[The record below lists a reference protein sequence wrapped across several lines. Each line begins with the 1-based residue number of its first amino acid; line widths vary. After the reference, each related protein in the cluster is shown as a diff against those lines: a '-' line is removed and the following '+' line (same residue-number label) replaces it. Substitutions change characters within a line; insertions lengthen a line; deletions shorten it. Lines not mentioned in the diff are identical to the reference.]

1 MDLTLERGAPGAN
14 HRMSMTPMSAWGRL
28 TRLPHEVTRPPF
40 LDDAGAVIASPG
52 KPILCRGLGRSYGDV
67 CLNADGRLLVTDR
80 LDRFQWLDLQAGR
93 LRAEAGMS
101 IDRLLRVV
109 VPRGWFLPVT
119 PGTKFVTLGGA
130 VANDVHGKNH
140 ETAGTFGAHVERLG
154 LLRSTGETLTLSRE
168 ENAELFAATV
178 GGLGL
183 TGFIQWVELKLEPIR
198 SARLDTDTLPIKDVD
213 DFFRIA
219 EASREWPFTVAWIDC
234 LAKGSELG
242 RGLFMRGR
250 WAETGGLA
258 VHRPPRLGF
267 APELPGFLLNAVTMR
282 AFNALYRNRP
292 YGLGTGTQHY
302 DPFFYPLD
310 AVSGWNRLYGRR
322 GFYQHQAV
330 VPFPAARD
338 SVKRMLETT
347 AAQGQGSFL
356 AVLKLMG
363 GVPSP
368 GVLSFPMAGATLA
381 LDFPNKGER
390 TRRLL
395 ATLSDEV
402 LANGGRLYP
411 AKDAVMSP
419 EMFRAGYP
427 EWRTVEAWRDPAFG
441 SDFWRRVTGDAP

>member
-1 MDLTLERGAPGAN
+1 
-14 HRMSMTPMSAWGRL
+14 MTPMSSWGRL

-40 LDDAGAVIASPG
+40 LDDASSVIASPG

-101 IDRLLRVV
+101 IDRLLRVI

-119 PGTKFVTLGGA
+119 PGTKLVTLGGA

-140 ETAGTFGAHVERLG
+140 ELAGTFGAHVERLG
-154 LLRSTGETLTLSRE
+154 LLRSTGETLTLSRDQ
-168 ENAELFAATV
+168 NAELFAATV

-183 TGFIQWVELKLEPIR
+183 TGFIQWVELKLVPIR

-219 EASREWPFTVAWIDC
+219 EASRDWPFTVAWVDC
-234 LAKGSELG
+234 LAKGSDLG

-258 VHRPPRLGF
+258 VHRSPRLGF

-292 YGLGTGTQHY
+292 HGLGTRTQHY

-310 AVSGWNRLYGRR
+310 ALSSWNRLYGRH
-322 GFYQHQAV
+322 GFYQHQSV

-363 GVPSP
+363 DTPSP
-368 GVLSFPMAGATLA
+368 GVLSFPMEGATLA

-395 ATLSDEV
+395 DTLSDEV

-419 EMFRAGYP
+419 AMFRAGYP
-427 EWRTVEAWRDPAFG
+427 GWRTVEAWRDPAFG
-441 SDFWRRVTGDAP
+441 SDFWRRVTGDAA

>member
-1 MDLTLERGAPGAN
+1 
-14 HRMSMTPMSAWGRL
+14 MSMTPTSSWGRL
-28 TRLPHEVTRPPF
+28 TRFPHEVTRPPF
-40 LDDAGAVIASPG
+40 LDDAAAVIGAPG
-52 KPILCRGLGRSYGDV
+52 RPILVRGLGRSYGDV

-80 LDRFQWLDLQAGR
+80 LDRFLWLDLQAGR

-101 IDRLLRVV
+101 LDRLLRVV

-140 ETAGTFGAHVERLG
+140 ETAGTFGTHVERLG
-154 LLRSTGETLTLSRE
+154 LLRSTGETLTLSRDQ
-168 ENAELFAATV
+168 NAELFAATV

-219 EASREWPFTVAWIDC
+219 EASRDWPFTVAWVDC
-234 LAKGSELG
+234 LARGSELG

-258 VHRPPRLGF
+258 VHRPPRFGF

-292 YGLGTGTQHY
+292 HGLGTKTQHY

-310 AVSGWNRLYGRR
+310 ALSNWNRLYGRR

-363 GVPSP
+363 DTPSP

-395 ATLSDEV
+395 ATLGDEV

-419 EMFRAGYP
+419 AMFRAGFP

-441 SDFWRRVTGDAP
+441 SDFWRRVTGDAS